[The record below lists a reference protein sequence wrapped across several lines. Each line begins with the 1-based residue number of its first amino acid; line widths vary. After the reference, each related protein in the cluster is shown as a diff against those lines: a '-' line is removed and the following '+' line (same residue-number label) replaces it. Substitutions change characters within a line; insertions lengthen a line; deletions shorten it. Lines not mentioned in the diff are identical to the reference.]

1 MKLIGIDFGGTSCRL
16 ALCNPDGTVVSSY
29 HGKGCNPN
37 MVGLSTFQSLLKE
50 GLGQLLAKHGGFDA
64 AIECLCLTAAGITT
78 GDHIPKTELFLQQLL
93 PNCKKLYL
101 CSDTM
106 SPLQAA
112 LSNADGGVL
121 IAGTGVV
128 GLFRK
133 GGKMN
138 QLGGWGYLL
147 DAGGSGFHLG
157 RDGWTAVLE
166 DYYGIGPKTMLTEKY
181 IERLGEDPHSAIR
194 QLYAN
199 VNLAPSFAPVV
210 LECAQAGDAVALEIL
225 RHNAG
230 CLAHLAD
237 HMAMRLGND
246 AKLAPAGGLLTG
258 QPVYFELMK
267 SMMTQP
273 VTWVNNG
280 VPAVCGAAM
289 LAAREA
295 GLPEN
300 PEFRYNYLASC

>member
-16 ALCNPDGTVVSSY
+16 VLCRPDGTVLSSY
-29 HGKGCNPN
+29 YGKGCNPN
-37 MVGLSTFQSLLKE
+37 MAGISVFHDLIRQGLA
-50 GLGQLLAKHGGFDA
+50 QLLAGHGGNS
-64 AIECLCLTAAGITT
+64 IPVECLCLTAAGITT
-78 GDHIPKTELFLQQLL
+78 GDHIPRTEIFLRTLL
-93 PNCKKLYL
+93 PGCKKFYL
-101 CSDTM
+101 CSDTL

-112 LSNADGGVL
+112 LGSADGGVL

-133 GGKMN
+133 DGKMN

-147 DAGGSGFHLG
+147 DSGGSGFHLG
-157 RDGWTAVLE
+157 RDGWTAALE
-166 DYYGIGPKTMLTEKY
+166 DYYGTGPSTMLTENY
-181 IERLGEDPHSAIR
+181 IQRLGEDPHSAIR
-194 QLYAN
+194 HLYAN
-199 VNLAPSFAPVV
+199 VNLAPSFAPIV
-210 LECAQAGDAVALEIL
+210 LECAQAGDSVALEIL
-225 RHNAG
+225 RHNAA

-237 HMAMRLGND
+237 QMALRLGEN

-267 SMMTQP
+267 SMMTQS

-295 GLPEN
+295 GLPED
-300 PEFRYNYLASC
+300 PEFRYNYLATC

>member
-16 ALCNPDGTVVSSY
+16 VLCQPDGTVLSHY

-37 MVGLSTFQSLLKE
+37 MAGIAAFHEFLKQGLE
-50 GLGQLLAKHGGFDA
+50 ALLAKHGGMNQE
-64 AIECLCLTAAGITT
+64 IQCLCLTAAGITT
-78 GDHIPKTELFLQQLL
+78 GDHIPKTELFLHQLL
-93 PNCKKLYL
+93 PACKKFYL
-101 CSDTM
+101 CSDTL

-112 LSNADGGVL
+112 LGSSDGGVL

-128 GLFRK
+128 GLYRK
-133 GGKMN
+133 NGELL

-147 DAGGSGFHLG
+147 DSGGSGFHLG

-166 DYYGIGPKTMLTEKY
+166 DYYNIGPKTMLTEKY
-181 IERLGEDPHSAIR
+181 IERLGENPHAAIR

-199 VNLAPSFAPVV
+199 VNLAPTFAPVV

-237 HMAMRLGND
+237 NMALRLGEN
-246 AKLAPAGGLLTG
+246 AKLAAAGGLLTG

-267 SMMTQP
+267 SMMIQP

-300 PEFRYNYLASC
+300 SQFRYNYLATC

>member
-16 ALCNPDGTVVSSY
+16 ALCKPDGTVLSTY

-37 MVGLSTFQSLLKE
+37 MVGLATFQELLKQ
-50 GLGQLLAKHGGFDA
+50 GLEHLLAEQGGLSL

-78 GDHIPKTELFLQQLL
+78 GDHIPKTEAFLQKLL
-93 PNCKKLYL
+93 PGCKKFYL
-101 CSDTM
+101 CSDTL

-112 LSNADGGVL
+112 LGSADGGVL

-128 GLFRK
+128 GLYRQNGETK
-133 GGKMN
+133 

-147 DAGGSGFHLG
+147 DPGGSGFHLG

-166 DYYGIGPKTMLTEKY
+166 DYYGTGPKTMLTEKY
-181 IERLGEDPHSAIR
+181 VERLGENPHAAIR

-210 LECAQAGDAVALEIL
+210 LECAQAGDAVAAEIL
-225 RHNAG
+225 RHNAA

-237 HMAMRLGND
+237 QMAMRLGEN
-246 AKLAPAGGLLTG
+246 AKLASAGGLLTG
-258 QPVYFELMK
+258 LPVYFELMK

-273 VTWVNNG
+273 VTWVSNG

-295 GLPEN
+295 GLPED
-300 PEFRYNYLASC
+300 PEFRYNYLATC